1 MNSLL
6 AGGVAIGV
14 SCLLLWLL
22 RPLALRIGLVDQPG
36 ERKRHNGNVALIGGI
51 AMFCGLVFSVLMLDA
66 SLAGYRSFFA
76 AATLLIIVG
85 ILDDF
90 HELPT
95 WSRFAAQFVAAL
107 IMSISGGVFVN
118 DLGAITGGAAVEL
131 NIWAIP
137 FTIFATIGVINAW
150 NMSDGLD
157 GLAGGLAL
165 VAFLLLGIV
174 ALSAGRYTDGQLLFL
189 LVAVVGTFL
198 LFNMRFPRRKQALV
212 FMGDAGSMFLGF
224 TLAWFAISL
233 SQGENRAMTPVTALW
248 ILALP
253 LIDAVSILLRRMYT
267 KRPPFSAA
275 TDHMHHILLQLGCGV
290 NATVGSIV
298 GSALALGI
306 LGLIGLYI
314 GMSEQLLFFG
324 FLGLF
329 ASYLW
334 VTTRIMKGDSSTVER
349 VSKLGYRQ
357 KVNTPAQN
365 IKP

>member
-1 MNSLL
+1 MNYFL

-36 ERKRHNGNVALIGGI
+36 ERKPHDGDVALIGGI
-51 AMFCGLVFSVLMLDA
+51 AMFCGLIFSVLMLDA

-95 WSRFAAQFVAAL
+95 WSRFTAQFVAAL
-107 IMSISGGVFVN
+107 IMTVGGGVVVTH
-118 DLGAITGGAAVEL
+118 LGAITGGGIIEL
-131 NIWAIP
+131 GPWAIP

-174 ALSAGRYTDGQLLFL
+174 AMSAGRTTEGQLLFL
-189 LVAVVGTFL
+189 LAAVVGTFL

-233 SQGENRAMTPVTALW
+233 SQGESRAMTPVTALW
-248 ILALP
+248 ILAVP
-253 LIDAVSILLRRMYT
+253 VIDAVSILVRRLYA
-267 KRPPFSAA
+267 KRPPFTAA
-275 TDHMHHILLQLGCGV
+275 TDHMHHILSALGCGV
-290 NATVGSIV
+290 NTTVGIIV
-298 GSALALGI
+298 GTAIALGV
-306 LGLIGLYI
+306 LGLLGLYS
-314 GMSEQLLFFG
+314 GLSEQLLFSG

-329 ASYLW
+329 AAYLW
-334 VTTRIMKGDSSTVER
+334 ATARVARAGSAVAPERKIEYPNKNKTATLDTRI
-349 VSKLGYRQ
+349 
-357 KVNTPAQN
+357 
-365 IKP
+365 

>member
-6 AGGVAIGV
+6 AGGVAIGA

-22 RPLALRIGLVDQPG
+22 RPLAQRIGLVDQPG
-36 ERKRHNGNVALIGGI
+36 ERKRHDGDVALIGGI

-107 IMSISGGVFVN
+107 IMAVSGGVFVN
-118 DLGAITGGAAVEL
+118 DLGAITGSAPVEL
-131 NIWAIP
+131 GVWAVP

-165 VAFLLLGIV
+165 VAFLLLGFV
-174 ALSAGRYTDGQLLFL
+174 AMLAGRDTEGQLLFL
-189 LVAVVGTFL
+189 LAAVVGAFL

-253 LIDAVSILLRRMYT
+253 VIDAVSILVRRLYA
-267 KRPPFSAA
+267 KRPPFAAA
-275 TDHMHHILLQLGCGV
+275 TDHMHHILLKLGCGV
-290 NATVGSIV
+290 NATVGTIV
-298 GSALALGI
+298 GTALVLGI
-306 LGLIGLYI
+306 LGLVGFYVGL
-314 GMSEQLLFFG
+314 SEQLLFYA

-329 ASYLW
+329 AMYLW
-334 VTTRIMKGDSSTVER
+334 VTTWIARIDGVAARER
-349 VSKLGYRQ
+349 
-357 KVNTPAQN
+357 
-365 IKP
+365 KPEHKKKIGPTTQDAET

>member
-1 MNSLL
+1 MNTLL

-22 RPLALRIGLVDQPG
+22 RPLALRIRLVDQPG
-36 ERKRHNGNVALIGGI
+36 KRKKHDGDVALIGGI

-66 SLAGYRSFFA
+66 SLAGFRSFFA
-76 AATLLIIVG
+76 AATLLVIVG

-95 WSRFAAQFVAAL
+95 WSRFAAQLVAAL
-107 IMSISGGVFVN
+107 IMAVSGGVFVN
-118 DLGAITGGAAVEL
+118 DLGAITGNAPVEL
-131 NIWAIP
+131 SIWAVP

-165 VAFLLLGIV
+165 VAFLFLGFL
-174 ALSAGRYTDGQLLFL
+174 AFSAGRYTEGQLLFL
-189 LVAVVGTFL
+189 LAAVVGTFL

-248 ILALP
+248 ILAIP
-253 LIDAVSILLRRMYT
+253 LIDAVSILVRRLYA
-267 KRPPFSAA
+267 KRPPFAAA
-275 TDHMHHILLQLGCGV
+275 TDHMHHILMALGCGV
-290 NATVGSIV
+290 NATVGIIV
-298 GSALALGI
+298 GTALALGI

-314 GMSEQLLFFG
+314 GLSEQLLFFG

-329 ASYLW
+329 AVYLW
-334 VTTRIMKGDSSTVER
+334 ATSRITRVGTVAAHELKI
-349 VSKLGYRQ
+349 VSPNKN
-357 KVNTPAQN
+357 KPASLDTRS
-365 IKP
+365 